1 MLTAIGIVIFAIA
14 ILASI
19 ALHELGH
26 MVPAKKFG
34 VKVTEYMVGFGPRL
48 WSRKS
53 GDTEYG
59 LKAVPFGGYIRMIGM
74 FPPRPD
80 GTVRASSTGRLGTL
94 VDQARQESQA
104 EVLTPEDEKRTF
116 YNLSVPKKVTV
127 MLGGPVMNLLL
138 AIVLFTLMFAGFGT
152 PKPSLTVSSIT
163 ECLPTSSQP
172 SGECKPG
179 DPPSPAAQAG
189 LKPGDE
195 LVAIGGTTVST
206 WDGFNT
212 AIRSMPAG
220 PTTVTIKRDGTEQ
233 VRDVDLK
240 SVPRPVI
247 VNDQPTGEFQNRPF
261 LGVGPTFAL
270 QREPVTAVPG
280 RMWDLTVRS
289 VQALASFPAKMVDVT
304 KATFS
309 GQERDPNGPI
319 GVVGASR
326 ISGEVTASELPA
338 SWKVAQ
344 LIGLI
349 ASVNLFL
356 FLFNLIPL
364 LPLDGGHVAGALY
377 EGARRQIAKLRGRPD
392 PGPVDVARLLPVAYG
407 VAVVL
412 IGVSIVLL
420 YADLVNPVKL
430 G

>member
-152 PKPSLTVSSIT
+152 APPYPP
-163 ECLPTSSQP
+163 EC
-172 SGECKPG
+172 
-179 DPPSPAAQAG
+179 
-189 LKPGDE
+189 
-195 LVAIGGTTVST
+195 
-206 WDGFNT
+206 
-212 AIRSMPAG
+212 RSW
-220 PTTVTIKRDGTEQ
+220 
-233 VRDVDLK
+233 L
-240 SVPRPVI
+240 
-247 VNDQPTGEFQNRPF
+247 
-261 LGVGPTFAL
+261 
-270 QREPVTAVPG
+270 
-280 RMWDLTVRS
+280 
-289 VQALASFPAKMVDVT
+289 
-304 KATFS
+304 
-309 GQERDPNGPI
+309 
-319 GVVGASR
+319 
-326 ISGEVTASELPA
+326 
-338 SWKVAQ
+338 
-344 LIGLI
+344 
-349 ASVNLFL
+349 
-356 FLFNLIPL
+356 
-364 LPLDGGHVAGALY
+364 
-377 EGARRQIAKLRGRPD
+377 
-392 PGPVDVARLLPVAYG
+392 GPVRKISSYTKPR
-407 VAVVL
+407 
-412 IGVSIVLL
+412 SE
-420 YADLVNPVKL
+420 
-430 G
+430 